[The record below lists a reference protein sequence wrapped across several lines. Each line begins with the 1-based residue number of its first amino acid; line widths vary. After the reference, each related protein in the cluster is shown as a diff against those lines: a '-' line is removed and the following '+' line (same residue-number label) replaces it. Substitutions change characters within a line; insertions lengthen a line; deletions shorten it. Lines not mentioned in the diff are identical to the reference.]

1 VVGTIRS
8 TEALYGGT
16 NSWHLHQH
24 VLVFVQGTPDVC
36 ALAQAINRWER
47 VWLDSRSWFGVSREH
62 LRVPVLSDEEIA
74 SAEVGGQDVA
84 VIPVVA
90 WNVVCSREGL
100 LGQSSRRS
108 NEAASGRPRRFSN
121 PYDVVVLRP
130 QARWGAN
137 AILRSGAVIV

>member
-1 VVGTIRS
+1 MHVVHSPVSLKADDAVASRVKPKPTTTAQTRGTTCPDFSRRRVSSFQPSS
-8 TEALYGGT
+8 T
-16 NSWHLHQH
+16 
-24 VLVFVQGTPDVC
+24 
-36 ALAQAINRWER
+36 
-47 VWLDSRSWFGVSREH
+47 
-62 LRVPVLSDEEIA
+62 VPVLSDEEIA

-130 QARWGAN
+130 QARWDAN